1 MRRKEDKTKA
11 RLMIGLAILT
21 ALSSI
26 LASVIGYKAIRA
38 LDAFNAFMDEA
49 REFSAARKHLPEGY

>member
-26 LASVIGYKAIRA
+26 LASVIGYKAICA
-38 LDAFNAFMDEA
+38 LDAFNTFMDEA